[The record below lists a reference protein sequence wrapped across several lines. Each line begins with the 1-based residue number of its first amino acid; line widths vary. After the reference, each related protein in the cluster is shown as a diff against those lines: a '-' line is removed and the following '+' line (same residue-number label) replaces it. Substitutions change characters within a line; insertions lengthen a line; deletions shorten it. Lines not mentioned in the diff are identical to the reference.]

1 MKSETLSEIDWSSLS
16 ARNGDA
22 SFVMKELAA
31 LYQDP
36 NDTDRF
42 NRLWP
47 ELCSEGTTWSSAY
60 AAAPFILELAR
71 KTDSKPRFTY
81 LYVLSLFRQCEFRHV
96 GSDSHFHCTD
106 EFRRSYELALKSAL
120 PLLAEISDHDFGS
133 DTSYFLSAI
142 ATFKGQ
148 IQLASCI
155 ERIAA
160 EDYKCPECQELL
172 G

>member
-81 LYVLSLFRQCEFRHV
+81 LYVLSLFRQCEFR
-96 GSDSHFHCTD
+96 
-106 EFRRSYELALKSAL
+106 RSYELALKSAL